1 MAQYAIRGYEVS
13 ALDFIVKPVS
23 YELFKIRMER
33 AISLVHKTDY
43 YTIKTADGIR
53 KININNLMYIES
65 NKHYLYFHTTKDVCR
80 MRGTM
85 KEISESFENKSFA
98 FISGSLLVNLSY
110 VEEMYGN
117 TIKIGEEILSIARM
131 YKMKF
136 REKLAGYL
144 GGIF

>member
-1 MAQYAIRGYEVS
+1 
-13 ALDFIVKPVS
+13 
-23 YELFKIRMER
+23 
-33 AISLVHKTDY
+33 
-43 YTIKTADGIR
+43 
-53 KININNLMYIES
+53 
-65 NKHYLYFHTTKDVCR
+65 

-85 KEISESFENKSFA
+85 KEISESFENKRFA